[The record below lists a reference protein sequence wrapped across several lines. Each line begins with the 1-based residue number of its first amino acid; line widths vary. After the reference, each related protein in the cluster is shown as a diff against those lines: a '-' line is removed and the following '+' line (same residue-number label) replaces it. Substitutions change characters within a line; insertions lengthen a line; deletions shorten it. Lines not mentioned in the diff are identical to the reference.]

1 MIKLS
6 AINQWTDCLADN
18 RGRRPRLDPKHGK
31 GISLARAQKLASTSE
46 DSPLYGFIFSKDDPY
61 YGIDIDV
68 DPTGKK
74 PNSTKV
80 VPQELLLFMLAHP
93 THCHY
98 SPGGHGLHLIY
109 KLTKSA
115 IKQVNKLQKK
125 QGACKQDDGALF
137 NGDWRWD
144 NSFLTFTQNLHEQ
157 STDISTIDYDTLI
170 ELVGEKKDVP
180 DAPVVDINTGLTMQ
194 MHIPSLDEL
203 INTLQNVPPT
213 YNHLAR
219 KACKLL
225 KHSQPETN
233 YEYWLLVGQACAH
246 TAVILSSFGADTVDT
261 VEAEFVAWSAKDPEF
276 VSIEDVQKK
285 FRSLLQST
293 RTKIASG
300 EVTASFKVLSSL
312 ARGAIINFPILAGKN
327 LTPDMNA
334 IKNFEYLMKYEGLTV
349 WLDTM
354 SGGFSVKGPEATV
367 AQWFRPLK
375 STQTTCKEGTSQ
387 VFDPGTL
394 DTVFLP
400 FFQHKFKQS
409 MSSSQAKVAC
419 KHLMINV
426 DRTNAFK
433 DWIDSKPWDNTPRFD
448 SICNSITYAHA
459 TDEDSKLYT
468 SYIRKAL
475 LSMIGIHYWPEDHP
489 KIPAMLVLTGPQH
502 TYKSSWAEWL
512 IPFELAQYLGT
523 ANTETM
529 IGAGVER
536 DRLLCTRAVLVVNEC
551 EPMFTPRHE
560 QKIKSS
566 VDQEMVTYRDLY
578 ASNPISRQR
587 TALIIGTTNK
597 PDLYTGSLGTR
608 KIWQIPVSLCDSY
621 LVKDTD
627 KQQLYAE
634 IKALLVSYKQEKPKA
649 LIQTAWAQSV
659 KEREQVEET
668 NRQAKGTMGID
679 SLLVEVFGDPLDT
692 VFDPSSY
699 SGKRGF
705 AVRKGS
711 PYSLENRPNAWTLTP
726 LLRFMKDR
734 FPDDIIDRKMLRYAA
749 IAYCEL
755 HTHSKGCKVEPF
767 KHLTRADRSV
777 YRGQVTISK
786 SEKYYLFPPIGNNPD
801 SDDDG
806 DVE

>member
-1 MIKLS
+1 MNKLS
-6 AINQWTDCLADN
+6 TLKQWTDCLADSH
-18 RGRRPRLDPKHGK
+18 GKRPRLDPKHGK
-31 GISLARAQKLASTSE
+31 GISLARAQKIAATSTE
-46 DSPLYGFIFSKDDPY
+46 SPNYGFIFSKDDPY
-61 YGIDIDV
+61 IGIDVDV
-68 DPTGKK
+68 DPTGQKA
-74 PNSTKV
+74 NATESI
-80 VPQELLLFMLAHP
+80 PQSLLLFMLSHP

-98 SPGGHGLHLIY
+98 SPSGTGIHLIY

-115 IKQVNKLQKK
+115 IKQVNSQQKK

-157 STDISTIDYDTLI
+157 STDIATIDYDTLI
-170 ELVGEKKDVP
+170 ELVGEKQEA
-180 DAPVVDINTGLTMQ
+180 APVVDISTGLTMQ
-194 MHIPSLDEL
+194 AHIPSLDEL

-219 KACKLL
+219 KACRLL

-246 TAVILSSFGADTVDT
+246 TAVVLSSFGVDT
-261 VEAEFVAWSAKDPEF
+261 IEAIEAEFVIWSSKDPEF

-285 FRSLLQST
+285 FRSLVNST

-300 EVTASFKVLSSL
+300 EITASFKVLSSL
-312 ARGAIINFPILAGKN
+312 ARGAVISFPILAGKN

-334 IKNFEYLMKYEGLTV
+334 IKNFEYLIKYEGLTV

-354 SGGFSVKGPEATV
+354 SGGYSIKGPEATI

-375 STQTTCKEGTSQ
+375 SIQTTCKEGTSQ
-387 VFDPGTL
+387 VFDAGTL

-419 KHLMINV
+419 KHMMINV

-433 DWIDSKPWDNTPRFD
+433 DWIDSEPWDGVSRFD
-448 SICNSITYAHA
+448 SICHSIKYAHS
-459 TDEDSKLYT
+459 TEEDSTLYD

-475 LSMIGIHYWPEDHP
+475 LSMIGIHYWPEDRP

-512 IPFELAQYLGT
+512 IPFELVQYLGLVST
-523 ANTETM
+523 DLM
-529 IGAGVER
+529 ISAGVER
-536 DRLLCTRAVLVVNEC
+536 DRFLSTRAVLVVNEC
-551 EPMFTPRHE
+551 EPLFTPRHE
-560 QKIKSS
+560 QKVKSS
-566 VDQEMVTYRDLY
+566 VDAEMVSYRDLY
-578 ASNPISRQR
+578 APTPISRQR

-608 KIWQIPVSLCDSY
+608 KIWQIPVSTCDSY
-621 LVKDTD
+621 LVKDMD

-634 IKALLVSYKQEKPKA
+634 IKALLVSYKKEKPKA
-649 LIQTAWAQSV
+649 LIQTAWAQSF
-659 KEREQVEET
+659 KEREQIEET
-668 NRQAKGTMGID
+668 NRKAKGTMGVD
-679 SLLVEVFGDPLDT
+679 ALLVEIFGDPLDT
-692 VFDPSSY
+692 KFDVSDF

-705 AVRKGS
+705 CVRKGG
-711 PYSLENRPNAWTLTP
+711 PYTLENRPNAWTLTP

-734 FPDDIIDRKMLRYAA
+734 FPDDQIDRKMLRYAA
-749 IAYCEL
+749 VAYCEL
-755 HTHSKGCKVEPF
+755 YTHSKGGKIAPF
-767 KHLTRADRSV
+767 KHLTKTDRSV
-777 YRGQVTISK
+777 YRGQVEISK
-786 SEKYYLFPPIGNNPD
+786 SEKYFLFPPIGNEPETCED
-801 SDDDG
+801 EDM
-806 DVE
+806 E